1 MDSENKY
8 MVCARCLTYNHSNYI
23 KDAMDGF
30 VKQQTC
36 FPFVCTIIDDAS
48 TDGEQEVVEK
58 YLEDNFDLSDTS
70 VAYEKEE
77 DYGHVVFA
85 RHKKNQNCF
94 FAVVFL
100 NENHYSQRK
109 PKSQYLERWT
119 DDAKYIAV
127 CEGDDYWIDPLKLQ
141 KQVDILEADDTLM
154 AVVANAKVVDKGGK
168 ELVAKQKDV
177 VPDNK
182 QGRYDLRSFFNNV
195 HHYPT
200 ATVCYRRTHENEIKE
215 KTKIMSNPFLGDWT
229 KWIAYHIYGDF
240 YYIDQVVAAYRINP
254 TSVTH
259 TVDRV
264 ERAKA
269 NWPIIN
275 SVIEVLPSEYSDL
288 RKKLKDTSWMWED
301 LGFAYKAQ
309 RKYLRM
315 GGCFLL
321 SFVNNPRNAA
331 RSFRK
336 KLKNRK
342 DEDCRK
348 TRV

>member
-1 MDSENKY
+1 MEKG
-8 MVCARCLTYNHSNYI
+8 CAYLVQVKCFTYNHVSYI
-23 KDAMDGF
+23 EDAMNGF
-30 VKQQTC
+30 CMQQTD
-36 FPFVCTIIDDAS
+36 FPFVCCVVDDAS

-85 RHKKNQNCF
+85 RHKKNQNCY

-100 NENHYSQRK
+100 NENHFSQRK

-119 DDAKYIAV
+119 DDAKYVAV

-141 KQVDILEADDTLM
+141 KQVDVLEADETLM

-200 ATVCYRRTHENEIKE
+200 ATVCYRRTHESEIKE

-269 NWPIIN
+269 NWSISK
-275 SVIEVLPSEYSDL
+275 SVIKVLPDKYADL
-288 RKKLKDTSWMWED
+288 KKGLKDTSWKWEE
-301 LGFAYKAQ
+301 LGLAYKAK
-309 RKYLRM
+309 RKFFLM
-315 GGCFLL
+315 GYCFVRCFL
-321 SFVNNPRNAA
+321 SKPGNAI
-331 RSFRK
+331 RVFRK
-336 KLKNRK
+336 RWKNRHNIEYQMIK
-342 DEDCRK
+342 
-348 TRV
+348 V

>member
-85 RHKKNQNCF
+85 RHKKNQNCY

-109 PKSQYLERWT
+109 PKSQYLECWT
-119 DDAKYIAV
+119 DDAKYVAV

-168 ELVAKQKDV
+168 ELVAKQKDM

-182 QGRYDLRSFFNNV
+182 QGRYDLRSFFSNV

-240 YYIDQVVAAYRINP
+240 YYIDQEIG
-254 TSVTH
+254 
-259 TVDRV
+259 
-264 ERAKA
+264 RAH
-269 NWPIIN
+269 
-275 SVIEVLPSEYSDL
+275 V
-288 RKKLKDTSWMWED
+288 
-301 LGFAYKAQ
+301 
-309 RKYLRM
+309 
-315 GGCFLL
+315 
-321 SFVNNPRNAA
+321 
-331 RSFRK
+331 
-336 KLKNRK
+336 
-342 DEDCRK
+342 
-348 TRV
+348 